1 MEMCFKI
8 RETNIFM
15 TSSIILREW
24 SHNFSR
30 RFRATFTPK
39 PYGSNGSRV
48 PKCVWRNKNI
58 LADSRLGY
66 VDPGTQSHESKSQS
80 FSSKQMNSFDTIKTT
95 EFPTA
100 QGC

>member
-30 RFRATFTPK
+30 RFRATFTP
-39 PYGSNGSRV
+39 NGSRV
-48 PKCVWRNKNI
+48 PKCVRRNKNI

-80 FSSKQMNSFDTIKTT
+80 FSSKQINSFNTIKTT